1 MKTISKCPT
10 CGSNLKIAALRCS
23 DCGLEL
29 RNDFELSPFD
39 LLTPEQSKFLITF
52 LKQRGN
58 MSAVQNELG
67 VSYPTAKKMLD
78 QLLTALEL
86 SDSTPPINEVQEDVD
101 MLGWSIQKNSS
112 KASDIIKQ
120 KLMENG
126 GRTVVYTM
134 RGLPCEIRVAPDGVS
149 FISDKLPMT
158 PPYRYEVFDVI
169 VDFLLSQGGRARKGN
184 GRNQKL
190 GEPDCDKTTVVGAIS
205 YNYSHK
211 ETGKSVFDPVFVLA
225 AVLEWAE
232 IAHNERGELALTA
245 SYLEKVRSTE
255 SRR

>member
-39 LLTPEQSKFLITF
+39 LLSSEQSNFLITF

-58 MSAVQNELG
+58 MSAVQEELG
-67 VSYPTAKKMLD
+67 VSYPTTKKMLD
-78 QLLTALEL
+78 QLLTALGL
-86 SDSTPPINEVQEDVD
+86 SDSTPQITEIQEDID

-112 KASDIIKQ
+112 RASDIIKQ

-126 GRTVVYTM
+126 GRAVVHTM
-134 RGLPCEIRVAPDGVS
+134 RGLPCEIRVASDGVS
-149 FISDKLPMT
+149 FISDKLPIT

-184 GRNQKL
+184 GRNHKL

-211 ETGKSVFDPVFVLA
+211 ETGKSVFDPVFVFA

-232 IAHNERGELALTA
+232 IAHNGHGELALTA
-245 SYLEKVRSTE
+245 SYLEKVRSAE
-255 SRR
+255 NRR